1 MATNKRTDVHR
12 PGAII
17 PADYQLFDFFAYG
30 TSYEPSFNTEILSS
44 PIVRE
49 NGFVKTGYIDP
60 TLDHSGC
67 QVCGRGYRFGA
78 LLRHTPTGKFITM
91 GHECARKY
99 EILAD
104 FAAFDAKFAAHLR
117 ANARIIQAAKNKAEI
132 EKFLEKNEGLREAL
146 ACGHRI
152 TNDLAEKLQ
161 QYRSL
166 SPAQMNLA
174 FKLHSETYCPAR
186 PTEANVPAPVGR
198 VDIRGTIVS
207 VKEHASDF
215 GTSWKMTVKVATD
228 AGVWL
233 CWSTVPAMLLD
244 QNRAA
249 GRDAYGL
256 KGREVTFT
264 ATLQPGRE
272 KHFAFAKRPTGGR
285 IVGEPEPEAVAP
297 RPGMAGNV
305 VAKFNAE
312 MGLKTV
318 GF

>member
-1 MATNKRTDVHR
+1 MATIKRTDPHR

-17 PADYQLFDFFAYG
+17 PADYQDFGCFAYG
-30 TSYEPSFNTEILSS
+30 TGYEPSFNTEILSS

-49 NGFVKTGYIDP
+49 HGFVEGSKK
-60 TLDHSGC
+60 GC
-67 QVCGRGYRFGA
+67 QVCGRNYRFGV
-78 LLRHTPTGKFITM
+78 LLRHLPTGQFITM

-99 EILAD
+99 EVLAD
-104 FAAFDAKFAAHLR
+104 FAAFDAKFEAHLR
-117 ANARIIQAAKNKAEI
+117 ANARVIQAAKNKAEI
-132 EKFLEKNEGLREAL
+132 EKFLTNNEGLREAL

-186 PTEANVPAPVGR
+186 PQEANVPAPVGR
-198 VDIRGTIVS
+198 IDIRGTIVS

-215 GTSWKMTVKVATD
+215 GASWKMTVKVATD

-285 IVGEPEPEAVAP
+285 IMGEEPAAVSP

-305 VAKFNAE
+305 VAKLNAE
-312 MGLKTV
+312 IGIATV
-318 GF
+318 GY